1 MYVIGSWTIFNKQK
15 PSQMPCKE
23 VKIQLKQTL
32 STLTNE
38 MRGRL
43 CPLDTSLKSK
53 ICLPGE
59 NKSN

>member
-1 MYVIGSWTIFNKQK
+1 
-15 PSQMPCKE
+15 MPCKE